1 MKILIT
7 GACGHIGSY
16 LSDNIHKI
24 KKVSKTILVDSL
36 KSNSFNSLF
45 NSQKK
50 NNLNFFNKDIADI
63 KSLDEFDNIDL
74 IIHCASMTNA
84 EKSFGKEK
92 EMFNNNINCMKTV
105 IKYCSENDTKLIH
118 LSSTSVYGKQAKF
131 VDETCE
137 KKFLKPQSPYA
148 KIKIMEE
155 NLLKKNINKLRFNTY
170 RLGTISGVSK
180 GIRFH
185 TAVNK
190 FCYQASLNKPVTI
203 WRKFYNKKRP
213 YLNLKDCFKV
223 INYIMYK
230 NLFNGETFDVVTKN
244 YTVKEIIDIISK
256 FTKVKKIFV
265 NTEILNQNSYEVI
278 SDSLL
283 RRGFKFSKNISQ
295 DVKNTLEILR

>member
-1 MKILIT
+1 MRVIIS
-7 GACGHIGSY
+7 GAFGHIGSF
-16 LSDNIHKI
+16 LINKFQKDNRIKKILLIDNFATQRYSVFLKLKKEKFELIDENLEKINFKKI
-24 KKVSKTILVDSL
+24 KKKYDIFIHLAAIT
-36 KSNSFNSLF
+36 NAAESFKIKDKLI
-45 NSQKK
+45 K
-50 NNLNFFNKDIADI
+50 NNYGCTKKIVQFCKHNDI
-63 KSLDEFDNIDL
+63 KL
-74 IIHCASMTNA
+74 I
-84 EKSFGKEK
+84 FP
-92 EMFNNNINCMKTV
+92 
-105 IKYCSENDTKLIH
+105 
-118 LSSTSVYGKQAKF
+118 SSTSVYGKKF
-131 VDETCE
+131 DIINSTNNM
-137 KKFLKPQSPYA
+137 KNLFAQSPYA
-148 KIKIMEE
+148 ESKILEE
-155 NLLKKNINKLRFNTY
+155 KYIRQNLKKFSIL
-170 RLGTISGVSK
+170 RLGTIVGKSE

-256 FTKVKKIFV
+256 FTKVKKKFV